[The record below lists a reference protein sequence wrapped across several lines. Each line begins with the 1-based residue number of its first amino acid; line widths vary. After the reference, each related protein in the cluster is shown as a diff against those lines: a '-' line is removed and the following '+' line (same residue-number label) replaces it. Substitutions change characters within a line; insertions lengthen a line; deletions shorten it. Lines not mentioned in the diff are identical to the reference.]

1 METFGLH
8 IDRVESLADKNSTTS
23 RVNLMT
29 VHASKGLEFDVV
41 FVTGLEV
48 RDSVLGGETKCDSRT
63 WLGVG
68 GYAARLRWWAGGT
81 RTNANPACARR

>member
-1 METFGLH
+1 VVVVALADSYDTRVRMFPQSDATQSGFEYLAEFMETFGLH
-8 IDRVESLADKNSTTS
+8 MDRVESLADRNSPTS

-48 RDSVLGGETKCDSRT
+48 RSMPRVQQHM
-63 WLGVG
+63 
-68 GYAARLRWWAGGT
+68 
-81 RTNANPACARR
+81 